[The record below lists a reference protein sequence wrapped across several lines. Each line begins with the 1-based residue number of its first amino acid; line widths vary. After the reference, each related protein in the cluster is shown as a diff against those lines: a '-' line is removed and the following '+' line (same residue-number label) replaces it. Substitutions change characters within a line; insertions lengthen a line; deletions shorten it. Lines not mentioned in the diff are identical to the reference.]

1 MHVKKPTNACKE
13 TYSSTPLTDYRT
25 NQRLLRTRICITFC
39 AFTYVHG
46 YMHRPRKI
54 FFPLCIAY
62 TDRLRKMLK
71 PKNKYRASARAQHA
85 FPAVHIHTHTHT
97 HPSSPPQA
105 DSLPALYVF
114 RNSRSS
120 YCRASAALCVG
131 AGRQTQWL
139 CGAGERA
146 RGRDNDK
153 LEVYIS

>member
-1 MHVKKPTNACKE
+1 MHLKKPTRQHHSLIIAQ
-13 TYSSTPLTDYRT
+13 TSVSFVHVSVLHSAHS
-25 NQRLLRTRICITFC
+25 LLCM
-39 AFTYVHG
+39 A
-46 YMHRPRKI
+46 YMHRPR
-54 FFPLCIAY
+54 LCIAY

-120 YCRASAALCVG
+120 YCRTSAALCVG